1 MPIKNV
7 GADIKIFQ
15 GGDGVAM
22 RRNLVVFD
30 ARKLWTFLE
39 WGGGLRHTRYAHR
52 VKGVHGKSSE
62 AP

>member
-15 GGDGVAM
+15 GGDGMAM

-39 WGGGLRHTRYAHR
+39 WEGGGDLDTP
-52 VKGVHGKSSE
+52 GMLIKSRGCT
-62 AP
+62 